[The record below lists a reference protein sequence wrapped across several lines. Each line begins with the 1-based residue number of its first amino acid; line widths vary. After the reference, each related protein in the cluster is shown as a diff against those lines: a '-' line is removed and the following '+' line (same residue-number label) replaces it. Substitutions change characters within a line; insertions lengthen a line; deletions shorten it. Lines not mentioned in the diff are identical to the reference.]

1 MRFPRFSLPFLR
13 AHVLRMSLS
22 PRKPRHPL
30 LRIVLGLLGLG
41 VLLVMIAFGVFV
53 GMAML
58 GVGALLRL
66 WTLRGKPVAR
76 KGDALRGG
84 ALDGDFRVVSKPAL
98 PAR

>member
-1 MRFPRFSLPFLR
+1 
-13 AHVLRMSLS
+13 MSFRTAFFHFAA

-30 LRIVLGLLGLG
+30 VRVVFGLLGLG

-53 GMAML
+53 GIAML

-66 WTLRGKPVAR
+66 WTLRKAPAR
-76 KGDALRGG
+76 KDGAPDTALPGE
-84 ALDGDFRVVSKPAL
+84 FRVVSKPAL